1 MRDDLIYLA
10 CPYSAPDNATRR
22 IRWVQSADAAAWLVR
37 QGKVVFSPIT
47 HSDPI
52 ARIGDIDPLDFEVWN
67 RQNEVF
73 MTHADVLYVLALE
86 GWQKSKGIQAEV
98 KNFQQQGKPVYMLR
112 PVKHQTTRCDHV
124 AGYTVVPY
132 GQRGRTPGMKVKGK
146 CGRPCKV
153 RSE

>member
-37 QGKVVFSPIT
+37 NGKIVFSPIT

-52 ARIGDIDPLDFEVWN
+52 ARIGDIDPLDFETWN

-73 MTHADVLYVLALE
+73 MTHCDQLYVLALP

-98 KNFQQQGKPVYMLR
+98 KNFREQGKPVYMLR
-112 PVKHQTTRCDHV
+112 PVVHKTQMARTV

-132 GQRGRTPGMKVKGK
+132 GQRGRTPGMKLKGQR
-146 CGRPCKV
+146 GRPRKV
-153 RSE
+153 VS